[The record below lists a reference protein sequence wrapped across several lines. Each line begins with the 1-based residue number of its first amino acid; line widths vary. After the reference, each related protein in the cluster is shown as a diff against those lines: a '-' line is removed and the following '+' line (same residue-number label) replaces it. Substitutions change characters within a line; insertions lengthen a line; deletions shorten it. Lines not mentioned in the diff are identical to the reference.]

1 MRCHMGRIMGC
12 IQAFGYV
19 LEMGVYGESHTIRAS
34 LQATYLKLT
43 MLIIHTLLVYSFI
56 PVLYMMS
63 CQVLLSPQLP
73 SLVFHA
79 SNHTVHTCGGMTS
92 HSQR

>member
-1 MRCHMGRIMGC
+1 MMRCHMGRRMGC

-43 MLIIHTLLVYSFI
+43 VLIIHTLLVYSFI
-56 PVLYMMS
+56 TVHDE
-63 CQVLLSPQLP
+63 LSSFVAPQLP